1 MRRSLTLDSE
11 GTVLGY
17 ANVNEFTQ
25 DGETF
30 TNTSYNDANWNWLG
44 SSYSDPYGSGYN
56 SSQEV
61 TADGDVAIDLDGDD
75 IPEFTIADGTAYRV
89 EKGGHKE
96 SSRPE
101 DPYESEYE
109 FYYDANWNLLGG
121 MDKFDNGAT
130 ITIYDENW
138 NATTSVDEAAVFA
151 NLTLTDVDE
160 SAFDALPSDFL
171 KAIGVDTETSTS
183 ETVNITVTVDA
194 TTDTDN
200 PVFLFAA
207 DENPGTA
214 INPDSDTFNEG
225 DVYVFDVSGLGDY
238 SFVLA
243 SDAAGTTPLTAGV
256 VTSADGNTIT
266 YTVPAGEAVED
277 GSTGVHIVGF
287 NASSEVVASLGTDG
301 TNTVPYTDVIN
312 PPALQSSTERYDW
325 GDGSETTYVLG
336 GTILGYSETSAV
348 TVRPPTQ
355 TQATTTA
362 IVVMLGSYSNQ
373 WGEGSHFMLVA
384 IDTTGDVTGT
394 ENAEY
399 IQEFGKSINVF
410 EDGDGGTVREE
421 REWTYNYEKLDGDA
435 GGNYGGAP
443 AAT

>member
-1 MRRSLTLDSE
+1 MMRT
-11 GTVLGY
+11 GTGLVAVILIPMVL
-17 ANVNEFTQ
+17 
-25 DGETF
+25 
-30 TNTSYNDANWNWLG
+30 
-44 SSYSDPYGSGYN
+44 GYN

-75 IPEFTIADGTAYRV
+75 VAEFTIADGTAYRV
-89 EKGGHKE
+89 EKGGHKAG
-96 SSRPE
+96 SRPE

-171 KAIGVDTETSTS
+171 KAIGVDTDTFTS

-194 TTDTDN
+194 TTDADN

-207 DENPGTA
+207 DENLGTA

-225 DVYVFDVSGLGDY
+225 DVYVFNVSALGDY

-243 SDAAGTTPLTAGV
+243 SDAAGTPLTAGV
-256 VTSADGNTIT
+256 VTSDDGDTIT

-277 GSTGVHIVGF
+277 GSTGVHIVGL
-287 NASSEVVASLGTDG
+287 NASSEVVVFFGHRW
-301 TNTVPYTDVIN
+301 YKH
-312 PPALQSSTERYDW
+312 R
-325 GDGSETTYVLG
+325 
-336 GTILGYSETSAV
+336 
-348 TVRPPTQ
+348 
-355 TQATTTA
+355 A
-362 IVVMLGSYSNQ
+362 I
-373 WGEGSHFMLVA
+373 
-384 IDTTGDVTGT
+384 
-394 ENAEY
+394 
-399 IQEFGKSINVF
+399 
-410 EDGDGGTVREE
+410 
-421 REWTYNYEKLDGDA
+421 
-435 GGNYGGAP
+435 YGCD
-443 AAT
+443 